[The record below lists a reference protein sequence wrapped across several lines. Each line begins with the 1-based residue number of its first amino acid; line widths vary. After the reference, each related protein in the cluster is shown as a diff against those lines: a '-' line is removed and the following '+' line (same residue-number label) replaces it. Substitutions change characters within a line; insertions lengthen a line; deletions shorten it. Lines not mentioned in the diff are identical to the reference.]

1 MQADHAQITRLL
13 NTAKG
18 QLDGILKMI
27 EDDRYCIDISNQ
39 LMATEAILNK
49 ANKEIISAHM
59 KHCLLEAQS
68 PKQRE
73 AKVAELITLLDKMN
87 H

>member
-1 MQADHAQITRLL
+1 MQADHAEITRLL

-73 AKVAELITLLDKMN
+73 AKVAELIALLDKMN
-87 H
+87 R

>member
-1 MQADHAQITRLL
+1 MQADHSEITRLI

-18 QLDGILKMI
+18 QLEGILKMI
-27 EDDRYCIDISNQ
+27 DDDRYCIDISNQ

-59 KHCLLEAQS
+59 KHCLLQSQS

-87 H
+87 R

>member
-18 QLDGILKMI
+18 QLEGILKMI
-27 EDDRYCIDISNQ
+27 EDDRYCLDISNQ

-59 KHCLLEAQS
+59 KHCLLQSQS

-73 AKVAELITLLDKMN
+73 EKVAELITLLDKMN
-87 H
+87 R